1 MDSAFDAFW
10 DKHERDDDWRE
21 HWLIPTHDV
30 RFAFNA
36 AHAIA
41 KDAGSESVDLV
52 LGLTRM
58 ILERQPCPTFPHGN
72 ATPDPI
78 PAT

>member
-1 MDSAFDAFW
+1 MEPSAFEAFW

-21 HWLIPTHDV
+21 HWITPTYEV
-30 RFAFNA
+30 RLALGA
-36 AHAIA
+36 AHAMA

-58 ILERQPCPTFPHGN
+58 ILERQPNPTFPLRECE
-72 ATPDPI
+72 PD
-78 PAT
+78 